1 MCWLR
6 VKKCLAVFSL
16 IMVMCLSVLPS
27 FASAERFDIIAGKF
41 NANTYLSGSSVTIN
55 LRGAYDVDGFYI
67 RGKNRYA
74 SAGNITVT
82 MYNAKNELL
91 YTSYN
96 YKFPYIGSND
106 YGDVHTEER
115 KIKGVSFVKL
125 EGTVNLFEFKVY
137 GSEYVPQITNLKN
150 TPSVNSIYFNWENPI
165 DERFNGVKIY
175 KDNDLV
181 ATVDKGSTSHT
192 VSDLEDNKAYK
203 IKVVSL
209 YEDKEIVV
217 DESNI
222 KTLLDPKKIPPNPVS
237 FLKAE
242 STDKT
247 VKLKWKKPK
256 DEDLAGYKI
265 LQNGKKIVE
274 IGLVEE
280 FMIKNLEPLTEYNF
294 SVVAVDKDKNDSTPV
309 NVSVKT
315 LEEKDDIPPQVP
327 SNVVAKPSNGAL
339 IASWDKVPDKDLAG
353 YNVYV
358 DGNKVNSD
366 LVSST
371 NFTVK
376 KLENKRKYKI
386 QIQAVDRSGN
396 ASELSLAAFGI
407 PDTNTI
413 PIIES
418 TYSLQDVSDGTGV
431 MFSQL
436 WFALA
441 FAVGIS
447 LAFYI
452 IYKLKHDVMP

>member
-1 MCWLR
+1 
-6 VKKCLAVFSL
+6 AVFSL

-41 NANTYLSGSSVTIN
+41 NANTNLSGNATTIN

-74 SAGNITVT
+74 SAGNLTVT
-82 MYNAKNELL
+82 MYNAKNEVL
-91 YTSYN
+91 YKSTE
-96 YKFPYIGSND
+96 YKFPYIGSSD
-106 YGDVHTEER
+106 YGDVHREER
-115 KIKGVSFVKL
+115 KIKGVSFIELKGV
-125 EGTVNLFEFKVY
+125 VNLFEFKVY

-150 TPSVNSIYFNWENPI
+150 TPSVNSVFFNWENPS
-165 DERFNGVKIY
+165 DVSFNGVKIY
-175 KDNDLV
+175 KDNEVV
-181 ATVDKGSTSHT
+181 ATVDKDSTSYT
-192 VSDLEDNKAYK
+192 VGDLKDNNTYK
-203 IKVVSL
+203 FKVVSL
-209 YEDKEIVV
+209 YKDTEILV

-222 KTLLDPKKIPPNPVS
+222 STLIDPKKIPPNPVS
-237 FLKAE
+237 FLKSE
-242 STDKT
+242 PTDKT
-247 VKLKWKKPK
+247 VKLKWKKPS
-256 DEDLAGYKI
+256 DDDLAGYKI
-265 LQNGKKIVE
+265 LKNGKKIAE
-274 IGLVEE
+274 IGLEEE
-280 FMIKNLEPLTEYNF
+280 FIVKGLEPLTEYNF
-294 SVVAVDKDKNDSTPV
+294 GVVAVDKDKNDSTPV

-358 DGNKVNSD
+358 DGEKINSD
-366 LVSST
+366 LISST

-386 QIQAVDRSGN
+386 QVQAVDRSGN